1 MPLPRFCRRRA
12 PSVVAEL
19 AAYDAL
25 SRCRLC
31 AIAVYRCPTGVQPG
45 LAGQSCTSEGA
56 MDPRESVT
64 PGVMVGV
71 FAALEAFCR
80 RVVGVSRLYWCNSP
94 RLVAPSTW
102 GELDRAPLT
111 QRNSPR
117 LVAPSTWGELDRA
130 PLTQRNSPRLVAVR
144 SRFGVVRSWFGAAWC
159 PKCRPPRRNTSTMG
173 CRGRGGLRCGHNGA
187 WPRVEL
193 AREPAIAC
201 ANRLYRT

>member
-1 MPLPRFCRRRA
+1 MPLPLFCRRRA

-56 MDPRESVT
+56 MDPRGSVT

-80 RVVGVSRLYWCNSP
+80 RVVGVSRLYWCNFPPPFGGALDVGRARPCASHTAQFP
-94 RLVAPSTW
+94 RLVA
-102 GELDRAPLT
+102 L
-111 QRNSPR
+111 
-117 LVAPSTWGELDRA
+117 
-130 PLTQRNSPRLVAVR
+130 R
-144 SRFGVVRSWFGAAWC
+144 SRSGVVRSRSGAVRR
-159 PKCRPPRRNTSTMG
+159 PHRRPPRRQTPTMG
-173 CRGRGGLRCGHNGA
+173 CRGRGGLRCGHNSARPGGS
-187 WPRVEL
+187 L

>member
-117 LVAPSTWGELDRA
+117 LVA
-130 PLTQRNSPRLVAVR
+130 VR